1 METFGDALKRLRV
14 AARLSQ
20 ADLAKAAA
28 WSQSQVSRAETN
40 RFTPDE
46 ATVTRLDLLLQA
58 QGSLIKAHTMGN
70 AGTNGGK
77 TADVNTPWAISDIVR
92 QIHRT
97 DIGSETIDQLH
108 VITEELCCEYAWR
121 NAADLRRDAQMQLE
135 YVGQLLNGP
144 STLREHREL
153 MVIAGWLTLLI
164 GCVDY
169 DLGLPRHAE
178 SARTAAY
185 QLGKESGHGEIV
197 AWSFEM
203 SAWFALT
210 QGRLRS
216 VEEYTE
222 AGTKAAPNAS
232 VAVQLT
238 AQTAKAQAR
247 MGNRAMVQKI
257 LDDGYRTLGQHENPL
272 RPENHFVIDPTK
284 WDFYAMDCYRLAGDN
299 ERAAEHARAVLEL
312 SRKADGSERSPMRA
326 SEARLTIAMISLKSG
341 DIEAAAHWAR
351 DAFSADRKSITH
363 LKMLADELSDY
374 ILRLIPADPATR
386 PLEDEIAAFR
396 TSLTIR

>member
-58 QGSLIKAHTMGN
+58 QGSLIKAHTMGTSG
-70 AGTNGGK
+70 ANGGK
-77 TADVNTPWAISDIVR
+77 ATDVNTPWAISDIVR

-121 NAADLRRDAQMQLE
+121 NAADLRRDAQLQLE

-185 QLGKESGHGEIV
+185 QLGKEAGHGEIV

-216 VEEYTE
+216 VAEYTE

-232 VAVQLT
+232 VAVQLA
-238 AQTAKAQAR
+238 AQTAKAHAR
-247 MGNRAMVQKI
+247 MGNRAEVQRI
-257 LDDGYRTLGQHENPL
+257 LDEGYRTLGQHENPL

-284 WDFYAMDCYRLAGDN
+284 WDFYAMDCYRLIGEN
-299 ERAAEHARAVLEL
+299 NQAAEHAQAVLKL

-326 SEARLTIAMISLKSG
+326 SEARLTLAVTSLQSG
-341 DIEAAAHWAR
+341 DIEAAASWAHQ
-351 DAFSADRKSITH
+351 AFNADRKSVTH
-363 LKMLADELSDY
+363 LEMLADELTEN
-374 ILRLIPADPATR
+374 LQNLTRNDPAGKS
-386 PLEDEIAAFR
+386 LKDELAIFR
-396 TSLTIR
+396 TSPPNH